1 MNSNR
6 FMSSSNAQATQ
17 IDLGLRSYML
27 GVYNH
32 MTTALA
38 LTGLMALGLNFLAI
52 SNGALTPIGELFF
65 LSPLKWVIMLAPLGM
80 VFYISARINSISSGK
95 ARNLFYIYAGLMG
108 LSLSSL
114 LLIYTGASVVR
125 AFFVTAAAFA
135 ALSIYGYTTKKSL
148 SGLGSF
154 LMMGV
159 FGLIIAQIVNIF
171 MASTQLDFMI
181 SIIGVLIFAGLT
193 AYDTQKIKN
202 MYLAGD
208 NNEAA
213 GKKSVLGAL
222 TLYLDFILMFQFL
235 LMMVQIHES
244 KGKQHNQALLEHHPK
259 LNEPCRQ
266 HQKKH
271 LQLVHLQHFQVHI
284 LHKAQHD
291 MLNDGH

>member
-1 MNSNR
+1 MNNR
-6 FMSSSNAQATQ
+6 FMSGANAQAAQ
-17 IDLGLRSYML
+17 IDLGLRAYML

-38 LTGLMALGLNFLAI
+38 ITGFFALGLSFLVGP
-52 SNGALTPIGELFF
+52 SLNELTSIGYL
-65 LSPLKWVIMLAPLGM
+65 LYGSPLKWIVMLAPLGM
-80 VFYISARINSISSGK
+80 VFYISAKLNSMSSQK

-114 LLIYTGASVVR
+114 LLVYTGASVVR
-125 AFFVTAAAFA
+125 VFFITAASFA
-135 ALSIYGYTTKKSL
+135 ALSLYGYTTKKSL

-159 FGLIIAQIVNIF
+159 FGLIIAQVVNIF
-171 MASTQLDFMI
+171 MASSGLDFII
-181 SIIGVLIFAGLT
+181 SIVGVLIFAGLT

-208 NNEAA
+208 NNEIS

-235 LMMVQIHES
+235 LMFLGNRE
-244 KGKQHNQALLEHHPK
+244 
-259 LNEPCRQ
+259 
-266 HQKKH
+266 
-271 LQLVHLQHFQVHI
+271 
-284 LHKAQHD
+284 
-291 MLNDGH
+291 

>member
-1 MNSNR
+1 MNDNR
-6 FMSSSNAQATQ
+6 FMSGTNVDAAQ
-17 IDLGLRSYML
+17 IDLGLRAYML

-38 LTGLMALGLNFLAI
+38 ITGFFALGLSFLAGPSI
-52 SNGALTPIGELFF
+52 NELTSIGYMVYG
-65 LSPLKWVIMLAPLGM
+65 SPLKWLIMLAPIGM
-80 VFYISARINSISSGK
+80 VFYISARLNKISAQK

-114 LLIYTGASVVR
+114 LLVYTGASVVR
-125 AFFVTAAAFA
+125 VFFITSAAFA

-193 AYDTQKIKN
+193 AYDTQKIKH
-202 MYLAGD
+202 MYLAGE

-235 LMMVQIHES
+235 LMFLGNRE
-244 KGKQHNQALLEHHPK
+244 
-259 LNEPCRQ
+259 
-266 HQKKH
+266 
-271 LQLVHLQHFQVHI
+271 
-284 LHKAQHD
+284 
-291 MLNDGH
+291 